1 MFAVNKLNPTVSLGL
16 GNAIGLSGFDEP
28 SSGFQWSFASEGASY
43 ITLQQFATFSF
54 IIRLNLPQS
63 FWLNRSLGFFYLW
76 IVLSNAVVLNVIVN
90 SLLNFEIVKRFAKA
104 SQYCNST
111 YISLKFLFFFP
122 TAHVCFPLG
131 NSNQGR
137 GRSHEQTFHEGDL
150 LNFVCWMNVSLLANH
165 DGDDTENVAKQKV

>member
-63 FWLNRSLGFFYLW
+63 FWLNRSLGFFLP
-76 IVLSNAVVLNVIVN
+76 LNSIIECCC
-90 SLLNFEIVKRFAKA
+90 FK
-104 SQYCNST
+104 CNSE
-111 YISLKFLFFFP
+111 F
-122 TAHVCFPLG
+122 AV
-131 NSNQGR
+131 
-137 GRSHEQTFHEGDL
+137 
-150 LNFVCWMNVSLLANH
+150 
-165 DGDDTENVAKQKV
+165 KV